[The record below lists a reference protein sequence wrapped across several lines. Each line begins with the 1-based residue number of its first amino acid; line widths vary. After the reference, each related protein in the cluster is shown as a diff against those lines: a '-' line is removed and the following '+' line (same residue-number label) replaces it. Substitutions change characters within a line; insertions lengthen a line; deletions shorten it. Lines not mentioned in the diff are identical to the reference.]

1 VLALCIFTNI
11 EKLIIFDTR
20 LQIIRPMPLS
30 AIFPTARQATLS
42 LCFLTTLA
50 LTPAANAAV
59 TTGWNYEIKF
69 DDAHGFVSNPIPTDV
84 EGRAGTAQAGGGT
97 WTGSN
102 TKSYDVLRNGG
113 GNYYAPGSDGK
124 TDFTIKS
131 QVLSSNNQWSRMN
144 ATIDSNNGLGVNAT
158 MQSGKSRPGD
168 WGVVAYTVSF
178 DASLGIKASDL
189 SMRLSNVNGDGE
201 IYEWAMVTLGEANQ
215 TPFSSLDANGKLQ
228 TTIGTYKN
236 TDHSNF
242 ANSSFYNADGSTK
255 VGGTATGL
263 QLPQG
268 KTITQF
274 LAGQPA
280 GSGDYLNA
288 DGTLRNRGTHIVD
301 NRWVALDNFTAK
313 VFDAAPS
320 DSNTSAP
327 INPRNYSSNYDD
339 EVDITGAQL
348 GMGPDDAVTSFTI
361 WLGYSDVATAKA
373 DGFSRTNAD
382 MFSYVSN
389 IKVGN
394 SFAVVPEPS
403 TAALALLAGSCLLRR
418 RRK

>member
-1 VLALCIFTNI
+1 
-11 EKLIIFDTR
+11 
-20 LQIIRPMPLS
+20 M
-30 AIFPTARQATLS
+30 FPQTFLPAARQASVKLS
-42 LCFLTTLA
+42 LLTTLI
-50 LTPAANAAV
+50 LTSVANAAV

-69 DDAHGFVSNPIPTDV
+69 DEAHGFVSNPIPTDV
-84 EGRAGTAQAGGGT
+84 EGRAGTAQAGSGT

-113 GNYYAPGSDGK
+113 GNYFAPGTDGQA
-124 TDFTIKS
+124 DFTITS
-131 QVLSSNNQWSRMN
+131 QVLSSNNQWTRMN

-168 WGVVAYTVSF
+168 WGVVAYTVCF
-178 DASLGIKASDL
+178 DSSLQIKASDL

-201 IYEWAMVTLGEANQ
+201 IYEWAMVTLGEAHQ
-215 TPFSSLDANGKLQ
+215 SQFSSLDANGKLQ
-228 TTIGTYKN
+228 TSLGTYKN
-236 TDHSNF
+236 TDYSNF
-242 ANSSFYNADGSTK
+242 SNSSFYNSDGSTK
-255 VGGTATGL
+255 AGGTATGL

-280 GSGDYLNA
+280 GSGDYLNP
-288 DGTLRNRGTHIVD
+288 DGTLNNRGTHIVE
-301 NRWVALDNFTAK
+301 NGWVALDNYTTK

-320 DSNTSAP
+320 DSNTAAP

-348 GMGPDDAVTSFTI
+348 GMGPDDAVTCFTI
-361 WLGYSDVATAKA
+361 WLGYNDVATAKA
-373 DGFSRTNAD
+373 DGFTRTNAD
-382 MFSYVSN
+382 MFSYLSD
-389 IKVGN
+389 IKFGN
-394 SFAVVPEPS
+394 SFAIVPEPS
-403 TAALALLAGSCLLRR
+403 TAGLAMLAGACFLRR